1 MASSS
6 SIMAEAE
13 PGLSDYSDSDS
24 ESECEFQSDCTEK
37 NTVLTLLDKQK
48 SPKSSELARK

>member
-13 PGLSDYSDSDS
+13 PGLSDYSDS

-48 SPKSSELARK
+48 SSKPSELARK

>member
-6 SIMAEAE
+6 SIIAEAE
-13 PGLSDYSDSDS
+13 SGLSDYSDS

-37 NTVLTLLDKQK
+37 NPVLTLLDKQK
-48 SPKSSELARK
+48 SPKPSELARK